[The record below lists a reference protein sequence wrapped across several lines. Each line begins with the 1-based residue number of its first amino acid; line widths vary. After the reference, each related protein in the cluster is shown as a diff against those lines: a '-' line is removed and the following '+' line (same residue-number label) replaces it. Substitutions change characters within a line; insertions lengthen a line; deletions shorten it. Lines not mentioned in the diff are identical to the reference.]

1 LGEGIGG
8 RCCVDF
14 SVAAVQVP
22 AAFAGS
28 GVGNPGME
36 RVLTHCDQPG
46 QQLIQALISLIE
58 PRLHPGRD
66 HGIAIRD

>member
-1 LGEGIGG
+1 M
-8 RCCVDF
+8 VT
-14 SVAAVQVP
+14 
-22 AAFAGS
+22 
-28 GVGNPGME
+28 
-36 RVLTHCDQPG
+36 VLTHCDQPG